1 MDHRIRARCDCF
13 YEVLSDFLDG
23 KLSPQEAELVQQH
36 LQRCPPCLVY
46 LHQFRIV
53 LEATGKVE
61 VEDLPADF
69 DDVMQG
75 VMTAWRKDRCGD
87 PDPES

>member
-1 MDHRIRARCDCF
+1 MDDRIRARCDCF

-23 KLSPQEAELVQQH
+23 ELSEPEAALVRAH

-46 LHQFRIV
+46 LEQFRIV
-53 LEATGKVE
+53 HETTGKVE
-61 VEDLPADF
+61 PADLPADF

-75 VMTAWRKDRCGD
+75 VMAAWRKGRCGED
-87 PDPES
+87 PPEN